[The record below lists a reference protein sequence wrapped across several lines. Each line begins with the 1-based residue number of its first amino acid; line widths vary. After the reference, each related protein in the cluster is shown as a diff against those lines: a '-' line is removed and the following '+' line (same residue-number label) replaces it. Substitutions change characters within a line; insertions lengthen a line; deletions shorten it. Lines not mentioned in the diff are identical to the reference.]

1 MTDPEPMATFK
12 LVYTPLARQD
22 MLDLFIYIA
31 ETLSAPQSATKL
43 LDGIEAA
50 VLRLKESPYSAP
62 AARDAYLATQGY
74 RTLIFRTYLI
84 FYKVIEADRRVVV
97 HRVVYGKRNLA
108 WLFD

>member
-1 MTDPEPMATFK
+1 MVSFPFK

-22 MLDLFIYIA
+22 MLELFTYIA
-31 ETLSAPQSATKL
+31 DVLNAPQSATKL
-43 LDGIEAA
+43 LDGIEQA

-62 AARDAYLATQGY
+62 AARDEYLAVQGY
-74 RTLIFRTYLI
+74 RVLIFRTYLV
-84 FYKVIEADRRVVV
+84 FYKVVEKDRQVIV